1 MYETLLCTHIRN
13 MMGDVSNNEDR
24 DRDCRIREISREGPY
39 FISPGDVNYQC
50 PGAYPR
56 MIPPNPPCPAA
67 MLPDGPAIRAGA
79 AIGPAR
85 AAGPTAGPASTA
97 P

>member
-1 MYETLLCTHIRN
+1 MLPS
-13 MMGDVSNNEDR
+13 G
-24 DRDCRIREISREGPY
+24 
-39 FISPGDVNYQC
+39 VNYKY

-67 MLPDGPAIRAGA
+67 MLPDGPAIKAGA
-79 AIGPAR
+79 AIGPAT

-97 P
+97 PYAPKKYRGLHLK

>member
-1 MYETLLCTHIRN
+1 ML
-13 MMGDVSNNEDR
+13 
-24 DRDCRIREISREGPY
+24 
-39 FISPGDVNYQC
+39 PGEVNYQC

-56 MIPPNPPCPAA
+56 TIPPNPPCPAA

-79 AIGPAR
+79 ATGPAR

-97 P
+97 PYEPKKYREVIHTFGIRTNK